1 MKVSGTVVVTDDG
14 RTTCCS
20 RPGRLHGF
28 PSFSPSKRPRRL
40 SVFVELN
47 RCAVV
52 GRRASA
58 GGFAKHFDRCPEQLG
73 SEDIRSYQLHL
84 IHQKASWSRFNQVV
98 CALRSLYA
106 TTLCRSE
113 QMPLIPYGKKPKSL
127 PCVLSTEE
135 VASLLTAARYRP
147 APPPPRLQRAESS
160 KFTHSI
166 CRRGKVRL
174 ANTGNGLC

>member
-1 MKVSGTVVVTDDG
+1 LLQPTGPPSRFSKFFAQQVT
-14 RTTCCS
+14 
-20 RPGRLHGF
+20 
-28 PSFSPSKRPRRL
+28 RRL

-47 RCAVV
+47 CCAVV

-58 GGFAKHFDRCPEQLG
+58 AGFAKHFDRCPEQLG

-98 CALRSLYA
+98 YALRFLYA

-113 QMPLIPYGKKPKSL
+113 QMPRIPYGKKPKSL
-127 PCVLSTEE
+127 PACS
-135 VASLLTAARYRP
+135 ARRKLTAARYRP

-166 CRRGKVRL
+166 CRRSI
-174 ANTGNGLC
+174 

>member
-1 MKVSGTVVVTDDG
+1 MMAEQLAAADRAAFTVFQVF
-14 RTTCCS
+14 
-20 RPGRLHGF
+20 RPAGDL
-28 PSFSPSKRPRRL
+28 RL

-58 GGFAKHFDRCPEQLG
+58 AGFAKHFDRSPEQLG

-84 IHQKASWSRFNQVV
+84 IHQRLPGPDSIKWSAP
-98 CALRSLYA
+98 CAFLYA

-113 QMPLIPYGKKPKSL
+113 QMPRIPYGKKPKSL

-147 APPPPRLQRAESS
+147 APPPPSSTRGIAKIHPLDLQKRL
-160 KFTHSI
+160 
-166 CRRGKVRL
+166 L
-174 ANTGNGLC
+174 N